1 MTADFLLLS
10 YMEITKR
17 QSKVLNTI
25 VREYIELA
33 QPVSSQFLEKK
44 YNFKICPATIRIEMQ
59 RLTDRGFLY
68 QPHTSAGRIPTDKG
82 YRFFVNDLLEKG
94 TSEFKDIFEIKEI
107 IKREDDIFE
116 LISHLSKFLAEISS
130 NLAVTHL
137 QGKDFFWKEGWEEI
151 LKEPEFEEKDFVFE
165 FTDFLKNFEE
175 NIENLNINSGIKIFI
190 GRENPFSKI
199 KDFSIISSK
208 CFLPNREEAILA
220 LLGPKRMTYEKN
232 ISLINYLTKLMERL

>member
-1 MTADFLLLS
+1 
-10 YMEITKR
+10 MEITKR